1 MDILMNAGPVAM
13 TAAIFAFI
21 ILKGR
26 DAMLST
32 WETFARKRYE
42 KGIEKGIEKGR
53 EEGREEREA
62 LARQLEDMVKRV
74 AELERERG

>member
-1 MDILMNAGPVAM
+1 
-13 TAAIFAFI
+13 
-21 ILKGR
+21 
-26 DAMLST
+26 MLST